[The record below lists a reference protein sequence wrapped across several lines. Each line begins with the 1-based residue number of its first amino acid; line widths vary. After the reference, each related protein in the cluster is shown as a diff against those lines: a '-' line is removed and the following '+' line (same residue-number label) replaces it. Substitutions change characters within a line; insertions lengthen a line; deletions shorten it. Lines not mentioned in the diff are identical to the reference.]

1 MTEREPP
8 ISTHTENLDSSP
20 PSVRQRVSDGAR
32 SIVDPVIRGLVRM
45 GVGPNAITIAGFTLV
60 VASCALIL
68 AEQWVLSWLV
78 FLVGSLSDM
87 LDGSV
92 ARLSGKATTFGAFLD
107 STLDRLAEGLV
118 LGSIGIVFA
127 RDGNQWALAACFVAL
142 TASFLVSYTRARAEG
157 LGIDSNRG
165 GLMSRAERLFLIGTG
180 LFFGWIDHFLEI
192 ALYTLAV
199 LTVLTVIQ
207 RVVHVAGALR
217 ADARKWRDD
226 RGGPPPRHDVH

>member
-8 ISTHTENLDSSP
+8 ISTHTENLESPP

-32 SIVDPVIRGLVRM
+32 GIVDPVIRWLVRR
-45 GVGPNAITIAGFTLV
+45 GVGPNVITVAGFVLV
-60 VASCALIL
+60 AASCALIL
-68 AEQWVLSWLV
+68 AEQWILAWLV

-118 LGSIGIVFA
+118 LGAIGIVFA
-127 RDGNQWALAACFVAL
+127 RDGSEWALAACFVAL

-157 LGIDSNRG
+157 LGVDSNRG
-165 GLMSRAERLFLIGTG
+165 GLMSRTERLFLIGTG
-180 LFFGWIDHFLEI
+180 LFFGWIHHFLEI
-192 ALYTLAV
+192 AIYVLAL

-207 RVVHVAGALR
+207 RVVHVSSALR
-217 ADARKWRDD
+217 ADARK
-226 RGGPPPRHDVH
+226 

>member
-8 ISTHTENLDSSP
+8 ISTHTENLDP
-20 PSVRQRVSDGAR
+20 PPPPVRQRIADGAR
-32 SIVDPVIRGLVRM
+32 GIVDPIIRGLVRR
-45 GVGPNAITIAGFTLV
+45 GVGPNAITVAGFTLV
-60 VASCALIL
+60 AISCALIL
-68 AEQWVLSWLV
+68 AEKWVLAWFV
-78 FLVGSLSDM
+78 FTVGSLSDM

-127 RDGNQWALAACFVAL
+127 RDGRHWALAACFAAL

-157 LGIDSNRG
+157 LGVDSNRG
-165 GLMSRAERLFLIGTG
+165 GLMSRVERLFLIGTG

-192 ALYTLAV
+192 AIYVLAV

-207 RVVHVAGALR
+207 RVVYVWRELR
-217 ADARKWRDD
+217 SRDS
-226 RGGPPPRHDVH
+226 PPPPG